1 MPFHC
6 VMDLVPPPEA
16 VPVVNGYG
24 RDMNE
29 ALERVPELFFWSA
42 RRLEPAQL
50 GVQMLE
56 NCRQLLSRVAH
67 MTVSPNVYD
76 DCARLF
82 LTLG

>member
-1 MPFHC
+1 MTLHG
-6 VMDLVPPPEA
+6 VIHLLPPPEA
-16 VPVVNGYG
+16 VSMIDSDRGEVNQT
-24 RDMNE
+24 
-29 ALERVPELFFWSA
+29 LKRVPELFLRSA
-42 RRLEPAQL
+42 GRLESAQL